1 MNPFNNLKKPPV
13 NMKIKLAAL
22 AAFTLLISCCTSC
35 GDSTPAAPVEK
46 PADNAGNKKALEE
59 IKKEPK
65 ITEAFLNDAN
75 VLYVSVADDGTKR
88 DGYAQYLCGI
98 LKENQASCKWV
109 KVVKV
114 GSMKDPKADNAYGV
128 LLGESRCE

>member
-1 MNPFNNLKKPPV
+1 
-13 NMKIKLAAL
+13 MKIKLIAL

-35 GDSTPAAPVEK
+35 GDSAPVEK
-46 PADNAGNKKALEE
+46 PADNVGNKKALEE

-65 ITEAFLNDAN
+65 ITEAMLTDAN
-75 VLYVSVADDGTKR
+75 VLYVSVSDDGTRR

-128 LLGESRCE
+128 LLGESQCQ

>member
-1 MNPFNNLKKPPV
+1 MR
-13 NMKIKLAAL
+13 IKLTAL
-22 AAFTLLISCCTSC
+22 AAFTLFMACCCSC
-35 GDSTPAAPVEK
+35 GDSAPAEK
-46 PADNAGNKKALEE
+46 AADNAGNKKALEE

-65 ITEAFLNDAN
+65 ITEAFLSDAN
-75 VLYVSVADDGTKR
+75 VLYVSVADDGTPR
-88 DGYAQYLCGI
+88 DGYAQYLCGV

-128 LLGESRCE
+128 LLGESHCP